1 MRMSTMDKPR
11 GDTIR
16 YMRPPLLL
24 TRPRQRCAVRCR
36 VLCGARRCAMRCGV
50 VWWELSSR
58 FADVRCRV
66 HAVMVAADER
76 VLTTARV
83 GVINA
88 HHNA

>member
-1 MRMSTMDKPR
+1 
-11 GDTIR
+11 
-16 YMRPPLLL
+16 
-24 TRPRQRCAVRCR
+24 
-36 VLCGARRCAMRCGV
+36 MRCGV